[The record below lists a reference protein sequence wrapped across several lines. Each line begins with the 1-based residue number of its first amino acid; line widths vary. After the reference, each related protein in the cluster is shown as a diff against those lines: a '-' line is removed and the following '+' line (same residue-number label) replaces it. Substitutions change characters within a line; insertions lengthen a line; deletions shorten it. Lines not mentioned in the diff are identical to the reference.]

1 VQLTIVDVF
10 GQVMNLTTA
19 AKTSAGALQVIPST
33 DLSPAAGDTANAG
46 KVYLPPRALAPG
58 RVDARW
64 LSAKHNDAVTGV
76 TSDFVEVNDHPATS
90 PVCGWIIP
98 NHLDV
103 SLAFYGADG
112 SPIGSFGL
120 AHGAS
125 VYSTRAGNTANPRPD
140 PALDIG
146 PPGAPLENVNVHL
159 AQLMWFIHD
168 RSAGF
173 LTDLMATIERSD
185 QFINPVSFAQDVA
198 LPVLVGRPLAIVR
211 TVQSISTAG
220 GVLPASQ
227 ASNSAADALSQAVT
241 GKWYDYGERQ
251 AHTCAGLD
259 QVKIPVRI
267 GDLTDIDDGLVAFL
281 PQADGPSP
289 YSIVYSAA
297 APASGAN
304 GVVRPLP
311 DTVELTLNGPPLTF
325 MALVDPRAP
334 VHVSTGV
341 LPTAA
346 MQIPPDQY
354 LRATQQLAV
363 TFSTRPVLGSPAGP
377 RIPLPAMTGF
387 TWSWVTPGQAPA
399 PVAPAPS
406 PDVPIYGY
414 SPQRV
419 LEGWLDLIPNPAS
432 PDGGL
437 T

>member
-1 VQLTIVDVF
+1 MSQALDTFNLAQTLRTTIPQIPVADLVKTPDPITNTIRTNVNATPGDSWYDTGFNSLTAISTGLQAQYNYGPLRSGFVEVVQLTIVDVF

-64 LSAKHNDAVTGV
+64 LSATHNDAVTGV

-90 PVCGWIIP
+90 PICGWIIP

-125 VYSTRAGNTANPRPD
+125 VYSTRAGHTASPRPD
-140 PALDIG
+140 LALDIG

-211 TVQSISTAG
+211 TVQSISTAD

-227 ASNSAADALSQAVT
+227 ANNSAADALSQPPA
-241 GKWYDYGERQ
+241 
-251 AHTCAGLD
+251 L
-259 QVKIPVRI
+259 
-267 GDLTDIDDGLVAFL
+267 
-281 PQADGPSP
+281 
-289 YSIVYSAA
+289 A
-297 APASGAN
+297 APAAAKARTTTTAVAADRGI
-304 GVVRPLP
+304 
-311 DTVELTLNGPPLTF
+311 TVPP
-325 MALVDPRAP
+325 APRA
-334 VHVSTGV
+334 
-341 LPTAA
+341 
-346 MQIPPDQY
+346 
-354 LRATQQLAV
+354 
-363 TFSTRPVLGSPAGP
+363 SPGP
-377 RIPLPAMTGF
+377 GRE
-387 TWSWVTPGQAPA
+387 
-399 PVAPAPS
+399 S
-406 PDVPIYGY
+406 P
-414 SPQRV
+414 RR
-419 LEGWLDLIPNPAS
+419 
-432 PDGGL
+432 
-437 T
+437 